1 MLSQSVKRYLP
12 IGFLGGVLLFLV
24 PLIANHLINGLDS
37 WRLLNYSSV
46 FFVTIAAILSLSNK
60 EIRLRSTDILVIV
73 YCIYALIRTLFSQ
86 TDYTEPLTLLKWI
99 SVAALYLIG
108 RLVNKDSINYLT
120 LSLTL
125 CGIVAYIFHMFLNT
139 GHLGSYVSICLT
151 GSICL
156 IFEAKKKKVLR
167 YFSLAVS
174 IVLLI
179 ALVISHSR
187 GAVLGAAVGILCYA
201 ITSSSYK
208 SLGKPTKIII
218 IISILLMI
226 LIGNFI
232 LYSVRPDSA
241 NVRLLIWSSSWK
253 AFTEAPF
260 FGYSSGSVQ
269 SLYMYWQA
277 AFFESHPLSSLAP
290 FATNHYQSFNE
301 FLHLLCEQGLM
312 GLIFFGLI
320 ILSSIKN
327 SRNRCLKS
335 IMIALGVCSC
345 FLYTWDILPI
355 AFLIPLFLG
364 MAVSSQ
370 KDSSENA
377 LSAYTI
383 HLNKWTTSLVCLIFL
398 TSVSYFSYHI
408 GEQYNRATKELRQF
422 IQIGDNQVIDR
433 FSKETED
440 IVFKNKNMSLLYATH
455 SYKFS
460 PQDRI
465 NVLEQ
470 CNKRITVVERLSTL
484 GGFYY
489 DSGDFKKAEDS
500 FITAYYMT
508 PDRIIPKYDLF
519 KFYKNTNN
527 KIKASEWANIIIEA
541 SPRLYNAITIEIKYE
556 AREFLSAH

>member
-12 IGFLGGVLLFLV
+12 IGLLGGVLLFLV

-60 EIRLRSTDILVIV
+60 EIRLRSTDLLVIV

-108 RLVNKDSINYLT
+108 RKVNKDSINYLT
-120 LSLTL
+120 LSLAL
-125 CGIVAYIFHMFLNT
+125 CGVAAYIFHMFLNT
-139 GHLGSYVSICLT
+139 GHLGSYVSICFT

-156 IFEAKKKKVLR
+156 LFEAKKQRITRYACILVSLVLV
-167 YFSLAVS
+167 AV
-174 IVLLI
+174 LI
-179 ALVISHSR
+179 LSHSR
-187 GAVLGAAVGILCYA
+187 GAVLGAVAGILYYA
-201 ITSSSYK
+201 LSSSRYK
-208 SLGKPTKIII
+208 SLKRPTKIII
-218 IISILLMI
+218 TISILVMI
-226 LIGNFI
+226 LIGGVI
-232 LYSVRPDSA
+232 LYKIRPESA

-253 AFTEAPF
+253 AFIEAPL

-290 FATNHYQSFNE
+290 YATNHYQTFNE
-301 FLHLLCEQGLM
+301 FLHLLCEQGLI
-312 GLIFFGLI
+312 GFILLVLI
-320 ILSSIKN
+320 IWSSIKN
-327 SRNRCLKS
+327 SRNHCLTS
-335 IMIALGVCSC
+335 EIIALGVCSC

-364 MAVSSQ
+364 MAVATQEDVS
-370 KDSSENA
+370 KNV
-377 LSAYTI
+377 LYGYMI
-383 HLNKWTTSLVCLIFL
+383 HSNKWITSLICLVFIA
-398 TSVSYFSYHI
+398 SVSYYSYHT
-408 GEQYNRATKELRQF
+408 GDKYNRTTKELRHL
-422 IQIGDNQVIDR
+422 IQVADNQITTR
-433 FSKETED
+433 IPKETEE
-440 IVFKNKNMSLLYATH
+440 IVFKNKNMSLLYAAH

-527 KIKASEWANIIIEA
+527 KITASEWANIIIES

>member
-1 MLSQSVKRYLP
+1 MLSHSVKRYLP
-12 IGFLGGVLLFLV
+12 IGLLGGVLLFLV

-37 WRLLNYSSV
+37 WRLLNFSSV

-108 RLVNKDSINYLT
+108 RLVNKDSINYLI
-120 LSLTL
+120 LSLAL
-125 CGIVAYIFHMFLNT
+125 SGVAAYLFHMFSNT
-139 GHLGSYVSICLT
+139 GHLGSYISVCLT
-151 GSICL
+151 GCICL

-226 LIGNFI
+226 LIGSFI
-232 LYSVRPDSA
+232 LYSIRPESA

-253 AFTEAPF
+253 AFTAAPF
-260 FGYSSGSVQ
+260 FGYSSSSVQ

-290 FATNHYQSFNE
+290 FATNHYQTFNE
-301 FLHLLCEQGLM
+301 FLHLLCEQGLI
-312 GLIFFGLI
+312 GFILFSLI
-320 ILSSIKN
+320 IWSSFRD
-327 SRNRCLKS
+327 SRNPSLKS
-335 IMIALGVCSC
+335 ALITIGVCSC

-355 AFLIPLFLG
+355 AFLIPLFIGLNV
-364 MAVSSQ
+364 ATQRS
-370 KDSSENA
+370 DSKNVMFS
-377 LSAYTI
+377 YTI
-383 HLNKWTTSLVCLIFL
+383 HLNKWTTSLVCLVFIA
-398 TSVSYFSYHI
+398 SVSYFSYHI

-422 IQIGDNQVIDR
+422 IQIGDNQVSDR

-455 SYKFS
+455 SYKFT
-460 PQDRI
+460 PQNRI
-465 NVLEQ
+465 TVLEQ

-484 GGFYY
+484 GELYY

-500 FITAYYMT
+500 FITAFYMT

-527 KIKASEWANIIIEA
+527 KIKAMKWANNIIES
-541 SPRLYNAITIEIKYE
+541 SPRLYNAITIEIKHE
-556 AREFLSAH
+556 AREFFKTQ

>member
-12 IGFLGGVLLFLV
+12 IGLLGGVLLFLV

-46 FFVTIAAILSLSNK
+46 FFVIISAVLSLSNK

-108 RLVNKDSINYLT
+108 RSVNKDSINFLI

-139 GHLGSYVSICLT
+139 GHLGSYVSICFT

-156 IFEAKKKKVLR
+156 LFEAKEQRITRYTCILVSLVLV
-167 YFSLAVS
+167 AV
-174 IVLLI
+174 LI
-179 ALVISHSR
+179 LSHSR
-187 GAVLGAAVGILCYA
+187 GAVLGAATGILYYA
-201 ITSSSYK
+201 ISSSRYK
-208 SLGKPTKIII
+208 SLRRPIKVTIFV
-218 IISILLMI
+218 SILVMI
-226 LIGNFI
+226 LIGSFI
-232 LYSVRPDSA
+232 LYSIRPESA

-253 AFTEAPF
+253 AFTAAPF
-260 FGYSSGSVQ
+260 FGYSSSSVQ

-277 AFFESHPLSSLAP
+277 AFFESHPLSYLAP
-290 FATNHYQSFNE
+290 FATNHYQTFNE
-301 FLHLLCEQGLM
+301 FLHLLCEQGIIGFILVC
-312 GLIFFGLI
+312 LI
-320 ILSSIKN
+320 ILSSVKN

-335 IMIALGVCSC
+335 AMMALGVCSC
-345 FLYTWDILPI
+345 FLYTWDILPL
-355 AFLIPLFLG
+355 AFLIPLFFG
-364 MAVSSQ
+364 MAVATQRDDSKNVLSS
-370 KDSSENA
+370 
-377 LSAYTI
+377 YTI
-383 HLNKWTTSLVCLIFL
+383 HLNKWITSLVCLVFIA
-398 TSVSYFSYHI
+398 SVSYFSFHI

-422 IQIGDNQVIDR
+422 IQISDNQVSDR

-455 SYKFS
+455 SYKFT
-460 PQDRI
+460 PQNRI
-465 NVLEQ
+465 TVLEQ

-484 GGFYY
+484 GELYY

-527 KIKASEWANIIIEA
+527 KIKAMKWANNIIES
-541 SPRLYNAITIEIKYE
+541 SPRLYNAITIEIKHE
-556 AREFLSAH
+556 AREFLREQ